1 MFENYMTPVRKLHD
15 FYTKTIGLPIP
26 FAHDGLGDRRGSV
39 HDGFG
44 DNRRTA
50 HDEVLNRIGKC
61 TSL

>member
-26 FAHDGLGDRRGSV
+26 FAHDGLRRSSV

-44 DNRRTA
+44 DNRCTT
-50 HDEVLNRIGKC
+50 HGDVLNRFGKR

>member
-15 FYTKTIGLPIP
+15 FFTKTIGLPIP

-44 DNRRTA
+44 DNRCTD
-50 HDEVLNRIGKC
+50 HDDVLNRLGKR

>member
-26 FAHDGLGDRRGSV
+26 FAHDGLRRSSV

-44 DNRRTA
+44 DNRCTA
-50 HDEVLNRIGKC
+50 HDDVLNRLGKC